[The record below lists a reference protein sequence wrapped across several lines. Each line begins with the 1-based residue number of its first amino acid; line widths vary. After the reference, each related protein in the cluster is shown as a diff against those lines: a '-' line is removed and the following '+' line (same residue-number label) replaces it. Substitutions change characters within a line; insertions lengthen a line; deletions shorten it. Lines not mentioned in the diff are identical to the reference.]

1 MFKLEGQSEGI
12 LLLKATEGEAGML
25 PLVGRNVVTMSV
37 KPSEFWGQGR
47 NKSRNIFVGGRNKT
61 TEEFWF
67 SGYSTE
73 NSR

>member
-1 MFKLEGQSEGI
+1 
-12 LLLKATEGEAGML
+12 ML